1 MNIYNVYCNIQHSY
15 KGLTEVTRESDTSI
29 ASEPIAT
36 AFKGYCIPG
45 SSGPH
50 SCPHTL
56 ALFNTGLH
64 SLNSKLNPPSGLLG
78 MTDMVNIVESVCQD
92 TGRPALAEQETHS
105 QNIVSRWKM
114 RLGKTVA
121 RDGNMRSL
129 FYLYMIEI
137 KSIGLLINIY
147 GAQNFT
153 FKDLNHVSKFWSAFE
168 VAVHFIEID
177 IWSALVIE
185 CNNSVEVLPFT
196 SSLFKRWITLFVTSS
211 VSSLCY
217 SFQAWRMLL
226 SDNGYI
232 HRDYSLHCSHW
243 GFRLGLLL
251 ECIQTKNSW
260 KKNSIDSTA
269 P

>member
-1 MNIYNVYCNIQHSY
+1 MCNIQHTY
-15 KGLTEVTRESDTSI
+15 KGLTGVTRESDTSI

-105 QNIVSRWKM
+105 QNIVLRWKM

-121 RDGNMRSL
+121 LDDM
-129 FYLYMIEI
+129 
-137 KSIGLLINIY
+137 
-147 GAQNFT
+147 
-153 FKDLNHVSKFWSAFE
+153 
-168 VAVHFIEID
+168 
-177 IWSALVIE
+177 
-185 CNNSVEVLPFT
+185 
-196 SSLFKRWITLFVTSS
+196 
-211 VSSLCY
+211 
-217 SFQAWRMLL
+217 
-226 SDNGYI
+226 
-232 HRDYSLHCSHW
+232 
-243 GFRLGLLL
+243 
-251 ECIQTKNSW
+251 
-260 KKNSIDSTA
+260 
-269 P
+269 